1 MGELMT
7 AHVSPALKTYATWI
21 GQMSCVPPIQK
32 AQPSAE
38 IADTADTQSHMIQ
51 AKKYNEIFNFIWFS
65 VVLRRMFLYKSDL

>member
-21 GQMSCVPPIQK
+21 GQMSCVSPIQK

-38 IADTADTQSHMIQ
+38 IASGGHTVVIQ
-51 AKKYNEIFNFIWFS
+51 
-65 VVLRRMFLYKSDL
+65 VLFEAAFGEF